1 MARSAAPGDRL
12 DWRALNR
19 ATLARQSLLERSTMP
34 VEQMLERLVG
44 MQAQTPH
51 TAYVG
56 LWSRIEGF
64 RAQELS
70 DRLVDRSVVRM
81 ALMRSTI
88 HLVTARDAWDLRR
101 LLQPVLDRM
110 QRGQFGRRLEGVDTD
125 AVVAMGRAFVDER
138 PRSFKELGDHLLT
151 RWPDRERMALEQ
163 AVRTGVPLVQVP
175 PRGLWGRSGPIAH
188 TSIEAWLGQPP
199 PEGADPRRPGQAL
212 PRGVRAGQRHGRP
225 GVVWP
230 HAPRRGGR
238 PAAAEPCHLPRRDR
252 ARAVRSPGRPASRS
266 RHARAA
272 AVPVRLREPAAVVRR
287 PLADGRSRGCPRHH
301 PGDAGAD
308 QHVHDRRFR
317 RRDVADRADRH
328 RRGKAGTSATLV
340 IKPVVRIAPEAAA
353 ALAEE
358 GAGLLAFATD
368 GATDV
373 DVRFQA
379 RDDR

>member
-19 ATLARQSLLERSTMP
+19 ATLARQSLLERSTTS
-34 VEQMLERLVG
+34 VEDMLERLVG

-110 QRGQFGRRLEGVDTD
+110 HRGQFGRRLEGVDTD
-125 AVVAMGRAFVDER
+125 AVIAMGRAFVDER

-151 RWPDRERMALEQ
+151 RWPDRDRMALEQ
-163 AVRTGVPLVQVP
+163 SVRTGVPLVQVP

-199 PEGADPRRPGQAL
+199 REGATLDDLVRRYLGAFGPASVMDVQAWCGLTRLGDVIERLRPRLVAFRDEAGRELFDL
-212 PRGVRAGQRHGRP
+212 PD
-225 GVVWP
+225 
-230 HAPRRGGR
+230 APRPDPDT
-238 PAAAEPCHLPRRDR
+238 PAPPRFLYDFENLLLSYADRSRTGDAAV
-252 ARAVRSPGRPASRS
+252 ARAIAPVTQEPISTFTIDGFVAGTWRIE
-266 RHARAA
+266 RA
-272 AVPVRLREPAAVVRR
+272 
-287 PLADGRSRGCPRHH
+287 
-301 PGDAGAD
+301 
-308 QHVHDRRFR
+308 
-317 RRDVADRADRH
+317 
-328 RRGKAGTSATLV
+328 GKAGKSGKDL
-340 IKPVVRIAPEAAA
+340 EA
-353 ALAEE
+353 
-358 GAGLLAFATD
+358 
-368 GATDV
+368 
-373 DVRFQA
+373 
-379 RDDR
+379 